1 MDTRNTFTQHL
12 IVGIFALG
20 LTYMFNALLSVE
32 WPTAFG
38 RVSFILLFLTLLIG
52 PAMKLR
58 KPIKASSPLEI
69 PWTWRGELGIWFF
82 LTGLVHF
89 IIIWSERPFTELIR
103 IGGSGFALANLMGL
117 VALLLALLLTAASF
131 RKVILYLGV
140 ESWKWLHS
148 MTYVV
153 FYLIS
158 GHYMYFQF
166 FSTYGE
172 VGPDWFGYMAVIMT
186 LLIIVL
192 QFAAFIKTV
201 AKNHQKQNSV

>member
-1 MDTRNTFTQHL
+1 MDTRNTFIQHL
-12 IVGIFALG
+12 FVGIFALG
-20 LTYMFNALLSVE
+20 LTYIFNTLLNVE
-32 WPTAFG
+32 WSTAFG

-52 PAMKLR
+52 PVMKLR
-58 KPIKASSPLEI
+58 SPVKASSPLEI

-82 LTGLVHF
+82 LMGLVHF
-89 IIIWSERPFTELIR
+89 IIVWSERPFAELIR

-131 RKVILYLGV
+131 QKVILYLGI

-158 GHYMYFQF
+158 GHYIYFQF

-172 VGPDWFGYMAVIMT
+172 VGPDWFGYMAVFMT
-186 LLIIVL
+186 LLIILL
-192 QFAAFIKTV
+192 QFTAFIKIV
-201 AKNHQKQNSV
+201 AKNHQKQ